1 MEDICMICSE
11 LKDSQVP
18 KLTCGHYICPKC
30 YCERK
35 CLQEHLCLLCN
46 KKMKRRGCYY

>member
-18 KLTCGHYICPKC
+18 KLSCGHYICPKC

-35 CLQEHLCLLCN
+35 SLHYDLCLLCN